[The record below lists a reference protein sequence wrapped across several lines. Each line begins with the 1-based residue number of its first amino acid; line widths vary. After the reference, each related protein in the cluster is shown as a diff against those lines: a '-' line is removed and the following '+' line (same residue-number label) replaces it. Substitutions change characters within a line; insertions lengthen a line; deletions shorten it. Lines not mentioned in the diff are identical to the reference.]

1 MKEEKDG
8 VKKCLSILIINN
20 YFPPEI
26 GAASHLYYY
35 LAKNLVKRGHSVT
48 ILTGIPRY
56 NVSRDLYERYLT
68 KFGGKRFIIENDDGI
83 EIIRVKL
90 PFVERSQ
97 LIRRGLEHF
106 EIAFKMFFYT
116 KKLLK
121 ERNIDVSLV
130 YSPPLSLY
138 WSAYK
143 IKNLKEAPFILNVQD
158 LFPQAAIDLGA
169 IRNPILIRFFRY
181 LEKIAYKKADIITV
195 HSERNKIFVESVVKQ
210 SGKVLVMENWVDE
223 NEIVPGKKENDF
235 SIKHNLTG
243 KFVVSFAGTLGFS
256 QDAEVI
262 LKAASE
268 LRDYKD
274 IVFVIVGDGV
284 GIKEAKLLIN
294 ELQLTNVLLIP
305 PVPREEYPLVLN
317 SSDISLATL
326 KNNVRT
332 PVVPSKI
339 LSIMSAGIPVVASM
353 NLDGDAPEL
362 IKKANAGFCVPAG
375 DYKALSEK
383 ILLLYKTPSLRETLG
398 KNGRKYIEEH
408 LSSGKA
414 AEKYEQ
420 LFFEILSNKRRQE
433 NGLSEIL

>member
-1 MKEEKDG
+1 MKKDR
-8 VKKCLSILIINN
+8 VKKCLSVLIINN

-35 LAKNLVKRGHSVT
+35 LAKSLVKRGHSVT
-48 ILTGIPRY
+48 VLTGIPRY

-143 IKNLKEAPFILNVQD
+143 IKNLKGAPFILNVQD

-169 IRNPILIRFFRY
+169 IKNPILIRFFRY
-181 LEKIAYKKADIITV
+181 LEEIAYKKADIITV
-195 HSERNKIFVESVVKQ
+195 HSEKNKIFVESVVKQ
-210 SGKVLVMENWVDE
+210 NGKVLVMENWVDE

-305 PVPREEYPLVLN
+305 PVPHEEYPLVLN

-383 ILLLYKTPSLRETLG
+383 ILLLYKNSSLRDTLG

-414 AEKYEQ
+414 AERYEQ
-420 LFFEILSNKRRQE
+420 LFFEILSNKRR
-433 NGLSEIL
+433 